1 MKKALG
7 ILSVLVLITV
17 MLISCNAEQNVNDTV
32 GVSFNVSSSRSLT
45 VENEDFISV
54 DSADLTW
61 YYHGE
66 KKTDTEFKTG
76 QSASMIPTEINYWT
90 EISKGNLLSS
100 TKKEFSQGQWYF
112 EVKAI
117 KNDGNKNAT
126 QMYYGKTNGNVLLTK
141 EQRTISIS
149 VSPFVSGVTGRLVLD
164 SVYIDPKDE
173 NAADVAPNKL
183 LINGVE
189 TTAFGSI

>member
-32 GVSFNVSSSRSLT
+32 EVSFNVSSSRALT
-45 VENEDFISV
+45 VENDDFISV
-54 DSADLTW
+54 NSDKLAW

-76 QSASMIPTEINYWT
+76 QSASMDKASTDYWT
-90 EISKGNLLSS
+90 RISKGNELAGKQV
-100 TKKEFSQGQWYF
+100 TFSQGQWYF

-117 KNDGNKNAT
+117 KNAGTDNAT
-126 QMYYGKTNGNVLLTK
+126 QMYYGKTNGNVLLQK
-141 EQRTISIS
+141 EPILS
-149 VSPFVSGVTGRLVLD
+149 VFLS
-164 SVYIDPKDE
+164 
-173 NAADVAPNKL
+173 L
-183 LINGVE
+183 LLLAV
-189 TTAFGSI
+189 

>member
-1 MKKALG
+1 MKKAFS

-17 MLISCNAEQNVNDTV
+17 MLVSCNAEQKVNDTV

-117 KNDGNKNAT
+117 KNDGTENAT
-126 QMYYGKTNGNVLLTK
+126 Q
-141 EQRTISIS
+141 
-149 VSPFVSGVTGRLVLD
+149 
-164 SVYIDPKDE
+164 VY
-173 NAADVAPNKL
+173 
-183 LINGVE
+183 
-189 TTAFGSI
+189 